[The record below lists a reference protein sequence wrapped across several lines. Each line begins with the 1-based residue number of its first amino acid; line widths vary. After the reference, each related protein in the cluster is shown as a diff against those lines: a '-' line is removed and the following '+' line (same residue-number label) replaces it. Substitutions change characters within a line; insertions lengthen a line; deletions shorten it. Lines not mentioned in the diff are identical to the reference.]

1 MGSLIYLCECPWIP
15 GAFCVVFQTLLVV
28 LFWGIMSAM
37 TSIHS
42 TYSILADEVPSTNI
56 AFALDDRT
64 YTYAEVKQELAN
76 ESSAGIAYATAIA
89 AQTLEFI
96 ANAGKSDAAH
106 PGVVAAIRLDV
117 SPRECV
123 VEQYQAMPEDVPAWK
138 TMSTTYTVRQM
149 AALLDARE
157 HDALVFLSNVV
168 RICRDLIARRAAQS
182 MPGSQTAV

>member
-1 MGSLIYLCECPWIP
+1 
-15 GAFCVVFQTLLVV
+15 
-28 LFWGIMSAM
+28 M

-42 TYSILADEVPSTNI
+42 TYSVLAGEVPSSNI

-64 YTYAEVKQELAN
+64 YTYAEMQKELAA
-76 ESSAGIAYATAIA
+76 ESTTGLAYAQAIA

-96 ANAGKSDAAH
+96 ANASKSSAAH
-106 PGVVAAIRLDV
+106 PGVVATVRVDV

-123 VEQYQAMPEDVPAWK
+123 VEQYQAMPEAVPAWK

-157 HDALVFLSNVV
+157 HDALVFLSDVV
-168 RICRDLIARRAAQS
+168 RICRDIVARRASQS
-182 MPGSQTAV
+182 MTSTEPTT

>member
-1 MGSLIYLCECPWIP
+1 M
-15 GAFCVVFQTLLVV
+15 
-28 LFWGIMSAM
+28 
-37 TSIHS
+37 
-42 TYSILADEVPSTNI
+42 
-56 AFALDDRT
+56 
-64 YTYAEVKQELAN
+64 
-76 ESSAGIAYATAIA
+76 
-89 AQTLEFI
+89 
-96 ANAGKSDAAH
+96 
-106 PGVVAAIRLDV
+106 AAIRLDV

-182 MPGSQTAV
+182 MPALRQLFDSVSPLLGGLLPPVVFTRKYAHHGSSSTFLSE